1 MAKRRANGEG
11 TITKRKDGRYHAAA
25 YVYRPDGTRV
35 RKFVYGK
42 TREEV
47 SHKLTELQEKTRQ
60 GIPAATSA
68 MAFGD
73 YLTYWLAT
81 IASVRLKPATLN
93 SYEGLSRLYITPAL
107 GKKRLNRL
115 SPTDVRLFLAE
126 FKNGC
131 LCCLRGV
138 DTAREKGDQT
148 CCAVGKC
155 CKRHPSARTVQ
166 YVHAVLRSALQQAVR
181 EELIAR
187 NVAKIVETP
196 TVTRQ
201 EVRPLDA
208 AEAKMLLKAARDHR
222 LYALWLLLVSTGLRR
237 GEVLGLTWA
246 DVDLTNGQLRVR
258 RNLQRIKRELIFGT
272 PKTMRSVRTI
282 SLPKRCVAALTAHK
296 TTQAKERAVAGDKWQ
311 PLPQQPSGLIFTTA
325 TGRATDPRSLNR
337 MLTVLCRNAKI
348 RRVRVHDLRHTCASL
363 LLAQGV
369 DARTIMETL
378 GHSTITMTLDT
389 YAHVMH
395 TTLRAAADRMDDA
408 LGLDEEDGDDGDAVS
423 LAAG

>member
-11 TITKRKDGRYHAAA
+11 TITKRADGRYQAAA
-25 YVYRPDGTRV
+25 YVYRPDGTRT

-42 TREEV
+42 TRDEV
-47 SHKLTELQEKTRQ
+47 SDKLIEMQNKTRQ

-68 MAFGD
+68 MPFGD
-73 YLTYWLAT
+73 YLTYWLAA
-81 IASVRLKPATLN
+81 IAPDRLKASTLN
-93 SYEGLSRLYITPAL
+93 SYEGLSRLYIRPAL

-115 SPTDVRLFLAE
+115 SPADVRMFLAA
-126 FKNGC
+126 FKDGC

-138 DTAREKGDQT
+138 DAARAEEERT
-148 CCAVGKC
+148 CCAVGRC
-155 CKRHPSARTVQ
+155 CARRPSARTVQ

-196 TVTRQ
+196 SVQRE

-208 AEAKMLLKAARDHR
+208 AEVRMLLKTARDHR
-222 LYALWLLLVSTGLRR
+222 LYALWVLLVSTGLRR

-246 DVDLTNGQLRVR
+246 DVDLATGQLRVR
-258 RNLQRIKRELIFGT
+258 RNLQRIRQELLFGT
-272 PKTMRSVRTI
+272 PKTTRSIRTV
-282 SLPKRCVAALTAHK
+282 SLPKRCVDALRAHR
-296 TTQAKERAVAGDKWQ
+296 AKQDEERMVAGAKWK
-311 PLPQQPSGLIFTTA
+311 PLDHQPSGLIFTTG

-337 MLTVLCRNAKI
+337 MLTLLCAKARV

-369 DARTIMETL
+369 DARIIMETL
-378 GHSTITMTLDT
+378 GHSTITTTLDT
-389 YAHVMH
+389 YAHVMP
-395 TTLRAAADRMDDA
+395 TALRAAADRMDDA
-408 LGLDEEDGDDGDAVS
+408 LGFGDVDPDE
-423 LAAG
+423 